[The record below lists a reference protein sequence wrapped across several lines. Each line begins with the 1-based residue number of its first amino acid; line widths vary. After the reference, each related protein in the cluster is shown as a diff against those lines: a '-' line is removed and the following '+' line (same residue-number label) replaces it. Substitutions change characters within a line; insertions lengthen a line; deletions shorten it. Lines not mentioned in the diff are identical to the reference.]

1 MQWKAAAAAV
11 VPLLLWAVQSL
22 AQPAGLDAFK
32 RPAAVPFPEAAPYSR
47 EIATLGKM
55 LFFDPRLSGGQ
66 NISCSSCH
74 NPSFGW
80 ETPVPK
86 AIGAANKPVRRHAP
100 TLLNAA
106 WITPLFWDGR
116 ADSLETQAIGPIT
129 APDEMNATFDGITAR
144 LTAVHEYK
152 TWFDRL
158 FPGRGIRKETVL
170 TALATYQR
178 TIVSGVASFDRW
190 VSGDA
195 TAVPEAAKRGFA
207 LFNGR
212 ANCVSCHSGWMFTDN
227 QLHDIGIQTT
237 DLGGG
242 GLTPPDPE
250 MNYRFKTPGLRN
262 IALRAPY
269 MHDGSLT
276 SLREVVRHYADG
288 GSAKASRMPD
298 IEGFAATE
306 ADITDLIAFLQT
318 LTDTG
323 TNVPTP
329 ILPAN

>member
-1 MQWKAAAAAV
+1 MRWKAAIAV

-22 AQPAGLDAFK
+22 AQPAGLEAFK

-55 LFFDPRLSGGQ
+55 LFFDPRLSGGR

-80 ETPVPK
+80 ESPAPK

-100 TLLNAA
+100 TILNAA
-106 WITPLFWDGR
+106 WITPLFRGGH
-116 ADSLETQAIGPIT
+116 ADSLEEQAIQSIT
-129 APDEMNATFDGITAR
+129 APDEMNTTFDGIKAR

-152 TWFDRL
+152 TWFERL
-158 FPGRGIRKETVL
+158 FPGRGIRKKTIL
-170 TALATYQR
+170 TALATYER

-190 VSGDA
+190 ASGDA

-227 QLHDIGIQTT
+227 QLYDIGMQTT

-242 GLTPPDPE
+242 PTPPDPKR
-250 MNYRFKTPGLRN
+250 NYRFKTPGLRN
-262 IALRAPY
+262 ITLRAPY
-269 MHDGSLT
+269 MHDGSLP
-276 SLREVVRHYADG
+276 SLRDVVRHYARG
-288 GSAKASRMPD
+288 GAAKAARTPD
-298 IEGFAATE
+298 IEGFAVTE
-306 ADITDLIAFLQT
+306 EEITDLIAFLQT
-318 LTDTG
+318 LTDTES
-323 TNVPTP
+323 NVPSP

>member
-1 MQWKAAAAAV
+1 MQWKAAAAAFAA
-11 VPLLLWAVQSL
+11 LLLWTVQSL
-22 AQPAGLDAFK
+22 AQPAGLEDFR
-32 RPAAVPFPEAAPYSR
+32 RPETIPFPPSAPYSR

-86 AIGAANKPVRRHAP
+86 AIGAANTPVLRHAP
-100 TLLNAA
+100 TILNAA

-116 ADSLETQAIGPIT
+116 ANSLEEQAIGPIT
-129 APDEMNATFDGITAR
+129 APDEMNATFDGIVAR
-144 LTAVHEYK
+144 LSAVSDYK
-152 TWFDRL
+152 AWFERL
-158 FPGRGIRKETVL
+158 FPGRGIRKETIL

-190 VSGDA
+190 VEGDA
-195 TAVPEAAKRGFA
+195 GAVPEAAKRGFA
-207 LFNGR
+207 LFTGK
-212 ANCVSCHSGWMFTDN
+212 ANCASCHSGWMFTDN
-227 QLHDIGIQTT
+227 QLHDIGLQSS
-237 DLGGG
+237 DPGHGGAAAQA
-242 GLTPPDPE
+242 PE
-250 MNYRFKTPGLRN
+250 GTLRFKTPGLRN

-269 MHDGSLT
+269 MHNGSQP
-276 SLREVVRHYADG
+276 SLRAVIRHYANG
-288 GSAKASRMPD
+288 GARTGRQAE
-298 IEGFAATE
+298 ITGFAVSAE
-306 ADITDLIAFLQT
+306 EITDLIAFLET
-318 LTDTG
+318 LTDNE